1 MCYALADNGALTAYL
16 AVMTDHVTDNATL
29 ARYELTIDGKI
40 VFATYRRED
49 GKDYIRHVEAPHSL
63 RGSGAAGR
71 LMQGIVDIVRADG
84 RKIVPLCSYA
94 AAWMRRHRD
103 SLDLMG

>member
-1 MCYALADNGALTAYL
+1 
-16 AVMTDHVTDNATL
+16 MTQLVIDNAAQ
-29 ARYELTIDGKI
+29 ARYELDVDGKT
-40 VFATYRRED
+40 VFATYRREN
-49 GKDYIRHVEAPHSL
+49 GTDYIRHVEAPPAL

-103 SLDLMG
+103 SMDLMG